1 MASTGTLFLIFA
13 VTFIREGNAQNT
25 FVNVNCKENV
35 GQYGQQSLLE
45 CIVQTTSEAS
55 DIQIRVVTWRR
66 QGADKP
72 ALVFHDGR
80 IDPKSS
86 FTFAEPSWNNKN
98 MNVSVLIPNTRVAD
112 NGRYTCMVMTNS
124 GDGKGEVN
132 LKVTAKYSEPII
144 SSIPEKITPGSNG
157 ELTCETHGGYPKGDI
172 RWFVNDN
179 TDWTKSSKM
188 EVKGAQDGLLHLSSK
203 LPLLHGSIFSKYTCI
218 VYNATGGKEAEAVFI
233 PDPEVEE
240 HTAVYQVSGE
250 SVTLECSFTESPNS
264 NDELIGM
271 YLYHDAKTQEQV
283 LYYHSSPG
291 PEKISPRIRYSKR
304 VEKRGSLKKHTI
316 TISNLTVEDS
326 GIYRCVYKKN
336 VQSEDIRNVYILVVS
351 EVAPYSVS
359 KKESE
364 PDGSEECLPL
374 MLIIGVTSAVSI
386 MVTMIFTW
394 LIVPKVKQWTSRRR
408 IRNVPQQSNEYVY
421 EIMTKNGLCPLG
433 ASD

>member
-233 PDPEVEE
+233 PDPEVEGRK
-240 HTAVYQVSGE
+240 ASNGSE
-250 SVTLECSFTESPNS
+250 ST
-264 NDELIGM
+264 
-271 YLYHDAKTQEQV
+271 
-283 LYYHSSPG
+283 
-291 PEKISPRIRYSKR
+291 SK
-304 VEKRGSLKKHTI
+304 VVAPVVVIGSLI
-316 TISNLTVEDS
+316 VGLLLALL
-326 GIYRCVYKKN
+326 VY
-336 VQSEDIRNVYILVVS
+336 
-351 EVAPYSVS
+351 
-359 KKESE
+359 
-364 PDGSEECLPL
+364 
-374 MLIIGVTSAVSI
+374 
-386 MVTMIFTW
+386 
-394 LIVPKVKQWTSRRR
+394 RRR
-408 IRNVPQQSNEYVY
+408 TRNGHTEVSNRDDEESGAQEMDGKQQNIV
-421 EIMTKNGLCPLG
+421 
-433 ASD
+433 

>member
-1 MASTGTLFLIFA
+1 MLCLCVRNKDCMCIQCCKMMLLCWSTLLLCLSA
-13 VTFIREGNAQNT
+13 NA
-25 FVNVNCKENV
+25 
-35 GQYGQQSLLE
+35 
-45 CIVQTTSEAS
+45 
-55 DIQIRVVTWRR
+55 
-66 QGADKP
+66 
-72 ALVFHDGR
+72 
-80 IDPKSS
+80 
-86 FTFAEPSWNNKN
+86 
-98 MNVSVLIPNTRVAD
+98 
-112 NGRYTCMVMTNS
+112 
-124 GDGKGEVN
+124 
-132 LKVTAKYSEPII
+132 
-144 SSIPEKITPGSNG
+144 
-157 ELTCETHGGYPKGDI
+157 
-172 RWFVNDN
+172 
-179 TDWTKSSKM
+179 
-188 EVKGAQDGLLHLSSK
+188 
-203 LPLLHGSIFSKYTCI
+203 
-218 VYNATGGKEAEAVFI
+218 
-233 PDPEVEE
+233 E
-240 HTAVYQVSGE
+240 HTAVYRVSGE

-271 YLYHDAKTQEQV
+271 YLYHDAKTQEEV

-291 PEKISPRIRYSKR
+291 PEKISPRIRYAKR
-304 VEKRGSLKKHTI
+304 VEKKGSLKKHTI

-336 VQSEDIRNVYILVVS
+336 VQSEDIRDVYMLVVS
-351 EVAPYSVS
+351 AYVCHIYPFKNCDRCQAWCPRQYKVAPYSVS